1 MLTGPFGQFLMV
13 TLFVL
18 VCITNTLGLLWSWL
32 MTTVIAAIP
41 TPPGEKSANECTPII
56 LYPMYIQVGSPTLLS
71 SFYRFHLVIF
81 FGRITQRSPNHT
93 YSKIPIY
100 CEKSYGLTCTHI
112 KGCAFHLPS
121 HMDHLSENRPGSQNH
136 CHWRRNELPIH
147 LPWRPSRR

>member
-32 MTTVIAAIP
+32 MTTVIAVIP

-81 FGRITQRSPNHT
+81 FGRIIQRLPNHT
-93 YSKIPIY
+93 Q
-100 CEKSYGLTCTHI
+100 KSQSI
-112 KGCAFHLPS
+112 VRKA
-121 HMDHLSENRPGSQNH
+121 MV
-136 CHWRRNELPIH
+136 
-147 LPWRPSRR
+147 